1 MNPAHIANY
10 NGDTTLTRHGVKRWS
25 LATVE
30 YEGVDIDCHYDVD
43 GYYLPAT
50 DVDPAE
56 YPVCVMRKIEIGGV
70 DVTRLLS
77 DTRIAEHLAELVEQ
91 GWREEA

>member
-30 YEGVDIDCHYDVD
+30 YEGVDITAHYEVD
-43 GYYLPAT
+43 GVYLPAT
-50 DVDPAE
+50 ETDPADW
-56 YPVCVMRKIEIGGV
+56 PVCVVRKLEIGGC

-77 DTRIAEHLAELVEQ
+77 GSRIAERVAEIIEE
-91 GWREEA
+91 GWRS